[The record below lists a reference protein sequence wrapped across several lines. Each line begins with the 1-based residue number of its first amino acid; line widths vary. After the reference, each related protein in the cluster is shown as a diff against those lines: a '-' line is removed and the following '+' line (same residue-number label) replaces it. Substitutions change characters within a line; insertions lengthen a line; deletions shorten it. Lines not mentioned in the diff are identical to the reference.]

1 MTQKQIRR
9 LDAHLDSQRLN
20 EAKQRRQLKLRE
32 AEEKDRQ
39 HQEWLKTP
47 EGIAETERL
56 KEKFDYNSKT
66 NVEKRKRQMRK
77 EHKRLVRATAN
88 ITNKKF
94 RYAERVVVSVPLRD
108 GCSGGEDY
116 KDMRGRIRWVGGC
129 KCIHKVSKQCYYV
142 LFPVKGL
149 GRIHF
154 EECELE
160 KAND

>member
-20 EAKQRRQLKLRE
+20 EAEQRRQLKLRE

-66 NVEKRKRQMRK
+66 NVEKRKRHMRTDRK
-77 EHKRLVRATAN
+77 AQARRCAN
-88 ITNKKF
+88 NVTKKF
-94 RYAERVVVSVPLRD
+94 RYADRVVVSSPLED
-108 GCSGGEDY
+108 GCGDTSEHKGL
-116 KDMRGRIRWVGGC
+116 RGRIKAIGGC
-129 KCIHKVSKQCYYV
+129 KCVHSRREGCYYV
-142 LFPVKGL
+142 VLTSTGK
-149 GRIHF
+149 RHHF

-160 KAND
+160 KVND